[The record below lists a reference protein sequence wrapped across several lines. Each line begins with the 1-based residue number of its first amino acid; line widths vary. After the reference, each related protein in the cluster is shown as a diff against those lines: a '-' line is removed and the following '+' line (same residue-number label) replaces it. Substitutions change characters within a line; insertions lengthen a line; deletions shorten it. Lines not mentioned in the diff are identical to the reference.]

1 MRWNPTAI
9 ASLIALSILVGA
21 KGLYARPCDF
31 PEGQVDECI
40 DARLK
45 LPSEHVR
52 NTNELVVVLRVLDA
66 CEQAVQ
72 VTLVQEDVSAEV
84 RAIAEVASFDSVSA
98 QLCELSK
105 RNPERTPEALCEDVV
120 LRKLE
125 APPPSIDRLGTQ
137 VSALRKSAVSPILEP
152 EYFLHGM
159 VYDLWLFSVFSESRF
174 HFYGPRWPTSPRP
187 PLETWAREILALFD
201 TGCREGDSG

>member
-1 MRWNPTAI
+1 MRRNPTAI
-9 ASLIALSILVGA
+9 ASLVVLSILVA
-21 KGLYARPCDF
+21 DKDLSARQCDF
-31 PEGQVDECI
+31 AEGQVDECI
-40 DARLK
+40 DARLM

-72 VTLVQEDVSAEV
+72 VTLVQEEASAEV
-84 RAIAEVASFDSVSA
+84 KAIAEVASFDSVST

-105 RNPERTPEALCEDVV
+105 RHPDRTPDALCEDVM
-120 LRKLE
+120 LRKIE
-125 APPPSIDRLGTQ
+125 APPPSGDRLATQ
-137 VSALRKSAVSPILEP
+137 ISALRKRAVSPILEP

-159 VYDLWLFSVFSESRF
+159 VYDLWFFSVFSESRF

-187 PLETWAREILALFD
+187 PLETWARETLALFD
-201 TGCREGDSG
+201 TACREGDS